1 MCGITG
7 IWNFNRSPVAES
19 DILIFNNSLTHRGP
33 DGSGVWRDDL
43 NGLVLAHRRLA
54 ILDLT
59 EAGAQ
64 PMEGSSGRYII
75 TYNGEIY
82 NFIELR
88 ASLIELGYV
97 FKTETDTEVI
107 LAAYDQWGEGMM
119 HHLNGMWALAIWD
132 NLNKTLFIARDR
144 FGIKPLHYYLSAK
157 QFCFASELKS
167 FRSLAEFTPELDLE
181 TAQVLVAD
189 PFRVEGTRRTLIKSV
204 HRLQGGHCATV
215 YPNGEI
221 SIRRWWHTLDHLI
234 EPPAT
239 FEEQV
244 EQYNALFRDSVRLR
258 MRSDVPLGTCL
269 SGGFD
274 STAVLCTMRE
284 IGSNSLDKRVATDWQ
299 HAFIASFPNAL
310 NDERKEAEQVLA
322 YTKIKGTILDITEKD
337 ATQEIEK
344 ILFDFDDVYISLPS
358 APWLL
363 YREMRRCGVVV
374 SLDGHGADEL
384 MGGYK
389 HADFLYLHNAPSLLL
404 SPFKNIRILREMH
417 AHLGL
422 SKAEGRLA
430 QLLRDAH
437 SIIRFHPTF
446 ARLRQLRRRAR
457 GKRINQITTKAQY
470 SDSDFSLPW
479 EHDDMPKHWDA
490 TNADFYHMF
499 HATTLPT
506 ILRNFDRVS
515 MAHGVEVRMPF
526 MDYRLVCFVMSL
538 SSTSKI
544 GELQTKYIAREAMK
558 DKMPESIRTSK
569 IKIGFNSPMPEWL
582 NGPLKNWCRTLFN
595 WGLQNPTLSDT
606 AKKVAIKSTVNWQSS
621 SKYWT
626 PLNLFWFARK
636 LKD

>member
-7 IWNFNRSPVAES
+7 IWNFDRKPVAES
-19 DILIFNNSLTHRGP
+19 DILVFNNSLSHRGP
-33 DGSGVWRDDL
+33 DGSGIWRDDL

-64 PMEGSSGRYII
+64 PMEGSSGRFTI

-97 FKTETDTEVI
+97 FKTNTDTEVI

-119 HHLNGMWALAIWD
+119 HRFNGMWALAIWD
-132 NLNKTLFIARDR
+132 NRNKSLFIARDR

-157 QFCFASELKS
+157 QFCFASELKA
-167 FRSLAEFTPELDLE
+167 FRSLVDFIPTLDSE
-181 TAQVLVAD
+181 TAKVLLAD
-189 PFRVEGTRRTLIKSV
+189 PFRVEGTKRTLLKSV
-204 HRLQGGHCATV
+204 YRLQGGHCATV
-215 YPNGEI
+215 FSNGEI
-221 SIRRWWHTLDHLI
+221 NIRRWWNTLDHLI

-239 FEEQV
+239 FEAQV
-244 EQYNALFRDSVRLR
+244 EQYKDLFRDAVRLR

-284 IGSNSLDKRVATDWQ
+284 IGSNTLDARATTDWQ

-310 NDERKEAEQVLA
+310 NDERKEAEQVLT
-322 YTKIKGTILDITEKD
+322 YTNVKGTILEITDKD
-337 ATQEIEK
+337 ATEEIEK

-374 SLDGHGADEL
+374 SIDGHGADEL

-389 HADFLYLHNAPSLLL
+389 QADFLYFHDAPSLLL
-404 SPFKNIRILREMH
+404 SPFKNIRRFREMQ

-422 SKAEGRLA
+422 AKAEGRLA
-430 QLLRDAH
+430 QLVRDAL
-437 SIIRFHPTF
+437 SIFRFHPSF
-446 ARLRQLRRRAR
+446 SILRKLRRRVR
-457 GKRINQITTKAQY
+457 SLRVKQVNKKEQC

-479 EHDDMPKHWDA
+479 EYDDLPKQWDK
-490 TNADFYHMF
+490 TNADFYQMF
-499 HATTLPT
+499 HASTLPT

-526 MDYRLVCFVMSL
+526 MDYRLVCYVMSL
-538 SSTSKI
+538 PSSSKI

-558 DKMPESIRTSK
+558 DKMPESIRASK

-582 NGPLKNWCRTLFN
+582 NGPLKNWCRNLFN
-595 WGLQNPTLSDT
+595 WGLQNPIWSAT
-606 AKKVAIKSTVNWQSS
+606 AKNIAITSKVDWQSS

-636 LKD
+636 LRD